1 MMTLRSSRPSG
12 VDEVIYELADACTQ
26 GWLQILME
34 LPSIPHKIPSLT
46 NICEAKILCHA
57 YLGLCL
63 SLASK
68 YQIFEKY
75 LALRILEIVV
85 FGLLMKF
92 QPCQVESMEITKPHT
107 SKLLLYGKLVQI
119 ELSLFFLLMHLS
131 IPTKFNSTSF
141 ESHPLELLEASRYS
155 WCNEGIA

>member
-1 MMTLRSSRPSG
+1 MSGLTLRSSRPSG
-12 VDEVIYELADACTQ
+12 VDEVIYGLVYASTQ

-34 LPSIPHKIPSLT
+34 LPSIPHKIPSST

-92 QPCQVESMEITKPHT
+92 QPFFPTLLGWIHGDYET
-107 SKLLLYGKLVQI
+107 SYLQTPFYGKLVQI

-131 IPTKFNSTSF
+131 CWISKPF
-141 ESHPLELLEASRYS
+141 LLYVSKLFI
-155 WCNEGIA
+155 GLGGLI